1 MASATACRDA
11 AMIVDSDAGELTLT
25 AVSVMIALV
34 IASTLLGVSA
44 RFASVPEAASVF
56 VAYSVRPGF
65 AAVAIGKATLPEK
78 SLPSSCWTST
88 SRVRVVVV

>member
-11 AMIVDSDAGELTLT
+11 AMIVDSDAGDATFT
-25 AVSVMIALV
+25 AVSVTKAFTID
-34 IASTLLGVSA
+34 STLLGVSA

-56 VAYSVRPGF
+56 VAYSVRPG
-65 AAVAIGKATLPEK
+65 ADAVAIGKATLPEK

-88 SRVRVVVV
+88 SRVRVRVV